1 MIGFKSLLKK
11 QSKTKKDKSI
21 VQNGEQKTPLG
32 VISLWCWMITS
43 SAYQE
48 EFPFISWAQPSLP

>member
-48 EFPFISWAQPSLP
+48 EFPS